1 MQEKVLSALSAILLA
16 LTYFVAGFAVC
27 AGVPG
32 VTEQL
37 AMRCSEADLS
47 PFEHPELTQLAVA
60 TRDYTVGSHDLDAL
74 TDAIA
79 DANSK
84 AATPYAGSSAEELLS
99 EVPDA
104 YTLDEEAIAHLDDV
118 NEVTS
123 RFLMPILGIA
133 VLAGFCIM
141 GAWRMFGSEPIARAL
156 IGAGVAVLVAF
167 AVLGAWASFGFNS
180 LFASM
185 HALFFENGTWQF
197 PVDSLLI
204 CMYPQAFWVGMGVV
218 WLSTSCVLAA
228 LSIAG
233 GAIMLHR
240 RKRASAA
247 GPAAHDGATPPADA
261 ARPTGDSRS

>member
-104 YTLDEEAIAHLDDV
+104 YTLDEEAIAQD
-118 NEVTS
+118 
-123 RFLMPILGIA
+123 RK
-133 VLAGFCIM
+133 
-141 GAWRMFGSEPIARAL
+141 
-156 IGAGVAVLVAF
+156 
-167 AVLGAWASFGFNS
+167 
-180 LFASM
+180 
-185 HALFFENGTWQF
+185 
-197 PVDSLLI
+197 
-204 CMYPQAFWVGMGVV
+204 GVV
-218 WLSTSCVLAA
+218 
-228 LSIAG
+228 
-233 GAIMLHR
+233 
-240 RKRASAA
+240 
-247 GPAAHDGATPPADA
+247 
-261 ARPTGDSRS
+261 